1 MDNKGRTF
9 IIGFM
14 PNVQGGIQLILFITT
29 EYNTDIKVKV
39 TTPLFDKTFVKTVVV
54 RKSIVGKIPINI
66 LMMGGLGLIEKKG
79 ILIEAEK
86 DVVVYAVNKR
96 YASTD
101 AFLVLPVDAV
111 GQEYYVSSWGQ
122 NSAFMIIGTEDQT
135 DVSVKLGSE
144 SPSIKIDGNV
154 YGPKTS
160 VKFRLNKFQT
170 MYVKSY
176 RGDFTGT
183 HVYGTKPVS
192 LLGGSYCARI
202 GNGACDH
209 IVQQMLPLERL
220 GTDFVTIGM
229 PNCNAQD
236 TFRIVSSQGN
246 TVVNISGR
254 PSNTLYEPGD
264 FYTFNIPDGESKTI
278 SSNKAIQVILYA
290 NGGCDDKGNGDPA
303 MVILPSIQQFS
314 SAYTFSTVKLD
325 NGDFI
330 NSLALVIAENYIPG
344 LRLDNQILPSTSWKS
359 VQGRND
365 IKYTDF
371 VISSGAHTVY
381 HVDPSV
387 TFLAISTG
395 IQEYNSYGYPAGF
408 NFVPMTNVSILV
420 YKKCLKTKLDKCRQ
434 F

>member
-101 AFLVLPVDAV
+101 AFLVLPVDAL

-170 MYVKSY
+170 MYVMSTL
-176 RGDFTGT
+176 GDFTGT
-183 HVYGTKPVS
+183 HVYATKPVS

-209 IVQQMLPLERL
+209 IVQQMIPLERL

-278 SSNKAIQVILYA
+278 SSNKAIQIILYA
-290 NGGCDDKGNGDPA
+290 NGGCDDKDNGDPA

-395 IQEYNSYGYPAGF
+395 IQKYNSYGYPAGF
-408 NFVPMTNVSILV
+408 NFVPMTNVSIMV